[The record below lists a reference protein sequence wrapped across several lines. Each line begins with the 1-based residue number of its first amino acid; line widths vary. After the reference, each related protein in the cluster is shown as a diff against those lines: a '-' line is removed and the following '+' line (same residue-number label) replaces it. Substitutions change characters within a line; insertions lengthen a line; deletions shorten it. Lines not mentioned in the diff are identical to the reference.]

1 MQNFKVQVMVPHN
14 SILQFLHG
22 ASIFNTSNPD
32 YLDAEYIFEEAGT
45 SVTKLIGENWKY
57 QWIASTPVF
66 INTQTGT
73 GKNFFV
79 GKKILPEILRY
90 NRSHRDDKQ
99 FKILILSN
107 RVALNVQNKL
117 AYAKIIDHNSGAD
130 SPKYSEI
137 FENLTEIEKNNFYD
151 FGNVHILSY
160 QQIFFKIRMQQ
171 VLSLEYD
178 FVVFDEAHF
187 FVQDGVFNPHTGILM
202 QKIISAT
209 QNAVRIYASAT
220 PEEVMQPVMK
230 IEKVNRKDRPL
241 EKDRPFGYYTRE
253 LFEKT
258 KFSCVRPPEDDGIFH
273 KNVSYSTQNGEMLRP
288 FWSKAAVIYDIERD
302 YSYIDVKVLK
312 IGNGKKTS
320 EKYSDLI
327 EKIKATSGDEKWVI
341 FTDSKDSGEALS
353 RFLMDNEISSA
364 FVCSETK
371 HDSRGSYK
379 TFNRIVKFSNFEERV
394 LVTTS
399 VLDNGVNFHDEKIRH
414 IVIFTVDRIAFLQML
429 GRVRRAINSYDE
441 WRLNLYLPEF
451 DATQIT
457 NLLKRDFKE
466 LLKRLHFDL
475 MDSFEKAMLLE
486 RNLSG
491 TGLGLKNPFTDNL
504 MYNDLAK
511 IKLSESI
518 EREKNFVRFFQPD
531 YEIEFAE
538 DSKLAQTH
546 ADMKNF
552 YDDQFQAGEFR
563 LDFTGRKMQK
573 LLPLNVVPTTAPLRL
588 SPMLLEEKSYQKVEE
603 EIIKIFQEA
612 DSRND
617 DSVDFISYSYAMRF
631 LKMTEKR
638 ADLETNLK
646 NSLCYEGDYND
657 RKIRAEI
664 ERIKKKQE
672 KFLKLFNYVNEARSS
687 SPNSPLWERLLWL
700 EMVDH
705 SIEEVLPDSLEG
717 RLSDLKSSLK
727 KFAVSEE
734 EIEKILS
741 NELTVAEHD
750 EFIAKNG
757 LKPKSETEDL
767 WELLKEVCENFV
779 GVEIKQ
785 ISKINDFFIKIKV
798 PYEFVKVQMRGKSS
812 GKETRWLIKKR
823 CNTPASAVGI

>member
-1 MQNFKVQVMVPHN
+1 MENLQVKVLVPHN
-14 SILQFLHG
+14 STAQFLWG
-22 ASIFNTSNPD
+22 ASIFKTSNSY
-32 YLDAEYIFEEAGT
+32 YLDAEYIFAEAGT
-45 SVTKLIGENWKY
+45 SVTALIGENWKY
-57 QWIASTPVF
+57 HWVVSTPVF

-90 NRSHRDDKQ
+90 NRLHRDGRQ

-117 AYAKIIDHNSGAD
+117 SYAKIIDHNSGAN
-130 SPKYSEI
+130 SQKYSEI
-137 FENLTEIEKNNFYD
+137 FENLSEIEKNNFCD
-151 FGNVHILSY
+151 FGNVHIMSY
-160 QQIFFKIRMQQ
+160 QQIFFTIRMQKT
-171 VLSLEYD
+171 LSLEYD
-178 FVVFDEAHF
+178 FAIFDEAHF
-187 FVQDGVFNPHTGILM
+187 FVQDSVFNPHTEILM

-209 QNAVRIYASAT
+209 QNAVRIYTSAT
-220 PEEVMQPVMK
+220 LEEVLQPIMDV
-230 IEKVNRKDRPL
+230 EVANRKKRPL
-241 EKDRPFGYYTRE
+241 EKDRPFGYYTEE
-253 LFEKT
+253 LFEKAEP
-258 KFSCVRPPEDDGIFH
+258 FFVIPPSDDGVFH
-273 KNVSYSTQNGEMLRP
+273 RKFSYSTQNGQLRP
-288 FWSKAAVIYDIERD
+288 YWGKSAVIYDIERD
-302 YSYIDVKVLK
+302 YSYIDVKILK
-312 IGNGKKTS
+312 IGNGKKTY

-327 EKIKATSGDEKWVI
+327 EKIKATSSEEKWVI
-341 FTDSKDSGEALS
+341 FTDSKDSGEALA
-353 RFLMDNEISSA
+353 RFLLDNEITAA

-371 HDSRGSYK
+371 NDSRGSYK
-379 TFNRIVKFSNFEERV
+379 TFNHIVKFSNFEERV

-414 IVIFTVDRIAFLQML
+414 IVIFTMDRIAFLQML
-429 GRVRRAINSYDE
+429 GRVRRAVNSYDE

-451 DATQIT
+451 DVTQIA

-466 LLKRLHFDL
+466 LLKRLNFDT
-475 MDSFEKAMLLE
+475 MNSFEKAMLLE

-531 YEIEFAE
+531 YEIEFSE
-538 DSKLAQTH
+538 DSNLAQIH
-546 ADMKNF
+546 ADVKNF
-552 YDDQFQAGEFR
+552 YDDKIQSDEFR
-563 LDFTGRKMQK
+563 LDFKVRTLQK
-573 LLPLNVVPTTAPLRL
+573 VLSLNVMPTTEPLRL
-588 SPMLLEEKSYQKVEE
+588 SPMLLEEVNSQKVEE

-631 LKMTEKR
+631 LKMTEQR
-638 ADLETNLK
+638 AVLEADLK
-646 NSLCYEGDYND
+646 NSLYYSGDYND

-664 ERIKKKQE
+664 SRIKNKQE
-672 KFLKLFNYVNEARSS
+672 KFLKLFNYTNKARSS
-687 SPNSPLWERLLWL
+687 TPNSPLWERLLWL
-700 EMVDH
+700 EMIDN

-717 RLSDLKSSLK
+717 KLSELKSCLQ
-727 KFAVSEE
+727 KFTVSED

-767 WELLKEVCENFV
+767 WELLKEVSESFV
-779 GVEIKQ
+779 GCEIKQ
-785 ISKINDFFIKIKV
+785 ISKLNEFFIKIKV
-798 PYEFVKVQMRGKSS
+798 PYEFVKVQMRGKST
-812 GKETRWLIKKR
+812 GKETRWLIKTT
-823 CNTPASAVGI
+823 N